1 MLTIRPFVEGDTQ
14 EIIRL
19 ILHFQNDGTRP
30 PVTVAD
36 QPDLLSISQTYIRS
50 GGNFWVARDGAQL
63 AGTIGLMR
71 HGADQAVLKKFFVYE
86 PYQGAPHHTGRRL
99 YATLL
104 TFARE
109 RGVRTLVLDTPRNTH
124 RAHRFYQK
132 AGFHQIAEEEL
143 PFRYTRPYADSDF
156 FLLEL

>member
-36 QPDLLSISQTYIRS
+36 QPDLLSISQTYIRP

-109 RGVRTLVLDTPRNTH
+109 RGVRTLVLDTPRNTPGPPVLSKG
-124 RAHRFYQK
+124 RVPPNCGGGA
-132 AGFHQIAEEEL
+132 AL
-143 PFRYTRPYADSDF
+143 PLQPPLCRQRF